1 MCALVRRSLARSL
14 QSRIEVGAFSLP
26 WRPPR
31 FSGHGVNVRCTA
43 KFLLSFNKRSQA
55 NRCSSAWLYLGS
67 GNLTHAGFL
76 EKSSPQKGNAEVGVV
91 FAINDLVWEA
101 EEKSPKLPAVT
112 TWLPVPSEYGHA
124 PLVDLATGDPMP
136 ERPPDWLAPPIAWLA
151 AEQEHGQL
159 WLSAPD
165 GVDEE
170 GLILIAPD
178 GTTACERVGA
188 GLRWQWPSG
197 EPPRQAQ
204 VRWGCEPSQ
213 TALNAGARPVWSH
226 GRRVAGRLDA
236 GRSAAT
242 VGCISFSWR
251 RGRRRRCGRWGGGRG
266 R

>member
-1 MCALVRRSLARSL
+1 M
-14 QSRIEVGAFSLP
+14 
-26 WRPPR
+26 
-31 FSGHGVNVRCTA
+31 
-43 KFLLSFNKRSQA
+43 
-55 NRCSSAWLYLGS
+55 
-67 GNLTHAGFL
+67 
-76 EKSSPQKGNAEVGVV
+76 
-91 FAINDLVWEA
+91 WEA

-112 TWLPVPSEYGHA
+112 TWLPVPSEYGDA
-124 PLVDLATGDPMP
+124 PLVNLATGDPMP

-213 TALNAGARPVWSH
+213 TALVPVQDQFGRMAAEPLAVLTLDEARQQLAAFPSLGVEDDADAAADGEEGGEGETTGTGSRPTPYAG
-226 GRRVAGRLDA
+226 
-236 GRSAAT
+236 
-242 VGCISFSWR
+242 
-251 RGRRRRCGRWGGGRG
+251 
-266 R
+266 